1 MKCSEPCFIKKYLAE
16 LCEFTNLTMRDD
28 SPKPIPIIPAIC
40 HDWDHDHN
48 PEISGS
54 LHSAMD
60 CHYHYHYHYWGHDH
74 YHNPAMDPEVTQK
87 NRSFFESPFPVD
99 FPFAKWSNSKT
110 LSLYDSR
117 SPGGSPSQNTSGMM
131 DHRLHNDNSSL
142 ISLGLQSYI
151 YWALPRDTNSDH
163 NSYHKK
169 KHKKNQVVVPNMT
182 FISPY

>member
-60 CHYHYHYHYWGHDH
+60 CHYHYHYHYHYWGHDH

-151 YWALPRDTNSDH
+151 YIYILGSASWH
-163 NSYHKK
+163 
-169 KHKKNQVVVPNMT
+169 
-182 FISPY
+182 